1 MPIKNE
7 LDNGKLTKYKKTFI
21 DTFRFMSKSL
31 SSIFKYLSE
40 RIHGDKCTD
49 CRSYLYY
56 MSVIDDQLIFRCF
69 ECKKIIR
76 KTLIKN

>member
-1 MPIKNE
+1 
-7 LDNGKLTKYKKTFI
+7 
-21 DTFRFMSKSL
+21 MSKSL
-31 SSIFKYLSE
+31 LSIFKYLSE

-49 CRSYLYY
+49 CRSYLYH
-56 MSVIDDQLIFRCF
+56 MTVIDDQLIFRCF

>member
-7 LDNGKLTKYKKTFI
+7 LDNGNLNKKKKKFI
-21 DTFRFMSKSL
+21 DIFRFMSKSL
-31 SSIFKYLSE
+31 ASIFKYSSE

-56 MSVIDDQLIFRCF
+56 MSVI
-69 ECKKIIR
+69 R

>member
-7 LDNGKLTKYKKTFI
+7 LDNGNLTKYKKKFI
-21 DTFRFMSKSL
+21 DIFRFMSKSL
-31 SSIFKYLSE
+31 LSIFKYLSE

-56 MSVIDDQLIFRCF
+56 MSVI
-69 ECKKIIR
+69 R